1 MIGATWDRLGKE
13 KKIYETE
20 KEIQAF
26 RDTNEEIFNF
36 QRLVFDNI
44 PDYILVKNKTFRIV
58 KANEKFLSLYPKEE
72 REKEIGTTTLES

>member
-44 PDYILVKNKTFRIV
+44 PDYILCPDPIKVDTKKSLKGEEV
-58 KANEKFLSLYPKEE
+58 DNEEKKLSLLKM
-72 REKEIGTTTLES
+72 